1 MKVNLRRIDDAFHME
16 AANDTGQVTYLDGSP
31 DIGGH
36 NLGLRPMQLVL
47 TALGGCSSIDV
58 ILLLNKQRQPL
69 QHIEVEVEG
78 DRVEDDVPAVFT
90 AIRVHYK
97 LYGDLQAKKV
107 ERACRLSIEKLCSV
121 SKMLENTVDISWTYE
136 ILPATT

>member
-1 MKVNLRRIDDAFHME
+1 ME
-16 AANDTGQVTYLDGSP
+16 AANETGQLTYLDGSP

-36 NLGLRPMQLVL
+36 NHGFRPMQLVL

-78 DRVEDDVPAVFT
+78 DREADAIPAVFT

-97 LYGDLQAKKV
+97 VYGDLDPKKV

-121 SKMLENTVDISWTYE
+121 SIMLEKTVDISWTYE
-136 ILPATT
+136 ILPGTT